1 LIRIDSK
8 IERVRMRPALLR
20 LLARIVASWSDA
32 QLERR
37 FGSKL
42 GQRALFRGMARSFV
56 PEAADG
62 FAGELEYELARP
74 ATGAPPLRWTI
85 EVAGA
90 RATARPGAAAGP
102 RLTVSMELAD
112 FLRVATATADPIVL
126 VLSGR
131 ASVRGD
137 FGLAAR
143 LPEMFGARA
152 A

>member
-1 LIRIDSK
+1 ML
-8 IERVRMRPALLR
+8 RV
-20 LLARIVASWSDA
+20 LARIVASWSDPK
-32 QLERR
+32 LERR
-37 FGSKL
+37 FGSRI

-56 PEAADG
+56 PSAAGG
-62 FAGELEYELARP
+62 FAGELDYELTRP
-74 ATGAPPLRWTI
+74 STGGSPVRWTI
-85 EVAGA
+85 EIDAGRAVA
-90 RATARPGAAAGP
+90 RRGAAGSP
-102 RLTVSMELAD
+102 RLRISMSLAD
-112 FLRVATATADPIVL
+112 FMRVATAAADPVAL

>member
-1 LIRIDSK
+1 
-8 IERVRMRPALLR
+8 MLR

-37 FGSKL
+37 FGSSI
-42 GQRALFRGMARSFV
+42 GQRALFEGMARSFV
-56 PEAADG
+56 PEAAAG
-62 FAGELEYELARP
+62 FAGELGYELSRP
-74 ATGAPPLRWTI
+74 ATAASPVRWTLEI
-85 EVAGA
+85 AG
-90 RATARPGAAAGP
+90 RHATARPGAAARP
-102 RLTVSMELAD
+102 RLSVSMALAD
-112 FLRVATATADPIVL
+112 FMRVATGTADPVVL

-152 A
+152 S

>member
-1 LIRIDSK
+1 
-8 IERVRMRPALLR
+8 MLR
-20 LLARIVASWSDA
+20 LLARIVASWSDDR
-32 QLERR
+32 LERR

-42 GQRALFRGMARSFV
+42 GQRALFAGMARSFV

-62 FAGELEYELARP
+62 FAGELEYELRRP
-74 ATGAPPLRWTI
+74 ATGAPPARWTI
-85 EVAGA
+85 EIAGGRA
-90 RATARPGAAAGP
+90 RARRGAAARP

-112 FLRVATATADPIVL
+112 FLRVATATADPVVL

-143 LPEMFGARA
+143 LTEMLGARA